1 MEAELIEKPKNEL
14 VEIVN
19 ASGLE
24 KTKADFILT
33 HFQDYFKIASEWEV
47 KSKTIKVTDASQTTE
62 MGMAKVAR
70 KMLSQKRI
78 DIENARKELK
88 EQSLREGKAIDG
100 IANVLKA
107 LIVPIEKYLKTQED
121 FVEIQAAKKAE
132 EDRIEAERKAEE
144 DRIAKEKAEA
154 EERERM
160 RLENERLKK
169 EAEAKEK
176 ALEAERKKVAE
187 EKAEAERKAKAE
199 QDRLKK
205 EAEAKLDEEL
215 KKKEAN
221 ARAEKEA
228 IRRKAEEERLFAEGV
243 ARKKLADEKERIEK
257 ENQEKMARMKVEME
271 AKHKAELE
279 EKKNQELIAQK
290 ANAKEW
296 ASKFEDYLYEYYSEI
311 IEPTCL
317 DDMLPD
323 RTSDWLGSLG
333 VEEVIELAGMFIA
346 KKIGV

>member
-107 LIVPIEKYLKTQED
+107 LIVPIEQYLKTQED

-132 EDRIEAERKAEE
+132 EDRIGAERRAEE

-187 EKAEAERKAKAE
+187 EKAEAGRKAKAE
-199 QDRLKK
+199 Q
-205 EAEAKLDEEL
+205 
-215 KKKEAN
+215 
-221 ARAEKEA
+221 
-228 IRRKAEEERLFAEGV
+228 
-243 ARKKLADEKERIEK
+243 
-257 ENQEKMARMKVEME
+257 
-271 AKHKAELE
+271 
-279 EKKNQELIAQK
+279 
-290 ANAKEW
+290 
-296 ASKFEDYLYEYYSEI
+296 
-311 IEPTCL
+311 
-317 DDMLPD
+317 
-323 RTSDWLGSLG
+323 
-333 VEEVIELAGMFIA
+333 
-346 KKIGV
+346 

>member
-100 IANVLKA
+100 IANVLRA
-107 LIVPIEKYLKTQED
+107 LIVPIEQYLKTQED

-176 ALEAERKKVAE
+176 ALEAERRKVAE

-205 EAEAKLDEEL
+205 EA
-215 KKKEAN
+215 
-221 ARAEKEA
+221 
-228 IRRKAEEERLFAEGV
+228 
-243 ARKKLADEKERIEK
+243 
-257 ENQEKMARMKVEME
+257 VEME

-296 ASKFEDYLYEYYSEI
+296 ASKFEDYLYEYYSEVVN
-311 IEPTCL
+311 PTCL

-323 RTSDWLGSLG
+323 CTSDWLGGLD
-333 VEEVIELAGMFIA
+333 VDEVIKLAGMFIA
-346 KKIGV
+346 NKIGDLK